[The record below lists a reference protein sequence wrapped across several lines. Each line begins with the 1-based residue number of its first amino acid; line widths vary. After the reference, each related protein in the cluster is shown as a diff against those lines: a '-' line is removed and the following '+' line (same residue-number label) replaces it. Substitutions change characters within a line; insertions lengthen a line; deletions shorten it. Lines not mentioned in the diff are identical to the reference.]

1 MLNTTRDHIK
11 RLSASEV
18 ITLALSLRAVVVA
31 RSVEYV
37 EYERSFLRDAQRF
50 SLFSQLF
57 FSVFPDAWGGR
68 VLHPSSLGQEAA
80 EEAQA
85 LRMELLRQEI
95 IPEFGSEI
103 WRRCS

>member
-50 SLFSQLF
+50 SLFS
-57 FSVFPDAWGGR
+57 
-68 VLHPSSLGQEAA
+68 
-80 EEAQA
+80 
-85 LRMELLRQEI
+85 
-95 IPEFGSEI
+95 
-103 WRRCS
+103 

>member
-1 MLNTTRDHIK
+1 MLSMSAPSCATLRGS
-11 RLSASEV
+11 LSS
-18 ITLALSLRAVVVA
+18 LSC
-31 RSVEYV
+31 
-37 EYERSFLRDAQRF
+37 F
-50 SLFSQLF
+50 
-57 FSVFPDAWGGR
+57 VFPGAWGGGR

>member
-1 MLNTTRDHIK
+1 MLSM
-11 RLSASEV
+11 SAPSCA
-18 ITLALSLRAVVVA
+18 TLRA
-31 RSVEYV
+31 SL
-37 EYERSFLRDAQRF
+37 SSLSCF
-50 SLFSQLF
+50 SLFFL
-57 FSVFPDAWGGR
+57 ARGGGR